1 MTSKTCGFPSAH
13 EKWLSWSSGAVSSSE
28 KLHAHILAVS
38 PCRWERSSLS
48 VSRRALHTCGHLWSR
63 GTKAS
68 FLLFCS
74 FLRGVGVPDF
84 RSYGVSL
91 TMLTFGVKTTAYVG
105 ASLQPNCF
113 MGHVT
118 RFLHGRPR
126 WDFLL
131 IGMVLKSRSFVV
143 RWLVAPRQILNPSGL
158 QKVRT
163 FIEFAAP

>member
-13 EKWLSWSSGAVSSSE
+13 EKWLSWSSGAVSSE

-48 VSRRALHTCGHLWSR
+48 VSRRALHVDICGQ
-63 GTKAS
+63 GVPK
-68 FLLFCS
+68 LLFYG
-74 FLRGVGVPDF
+74 FALGLRGVGVPDF

-91 TMLTFGVKTTAYVG
+91 TMLTFGVKTTAFLG